1 LVLSRAYDRGTS
13 LQLVRAGADYQ
24 LRETFES
31 ALVFGGSALEALGV
45 DPEDVAETVEDVRR
59 RDNARFDLQL
69 AGNIQDGRLYFKGN
83 MSTPVPAP
91 VAQPRSPGRALNEE
105 TAGVLTPPQE

>member
-1 LVLSRAYDRGTS
+1 
-13 LQLVRAGADYQ
+13 
-24 LRETFES
+24 
-31 ALVFGGSALEALGV
+31 
-45 DPEDVAETVEDVRR
+45 VAETVEDVRR

-83 MSTPVPAP
+83 MNTPVPAP